1 MLSARG
7 DEAQTRGDWLWER
20 KKKRGKEERNDHQM
34 KRRERQEKE

>member
-7 DEAQTRGDWLWER
+7 DEAQTRGDWLWNR
-20 KKKRGKEERNDHQM
+20 KKRGKEERSDHQM